1 MNFKEDSFMFLLGAL
16 VILAVTGQAV
26 FFLIRALRRGKEIG
40 LSKTTMKNTVVSSML
55 FTIAPSFAMVATLVA
70 LTPSMGIVLPWVR
83 NSVIG
88 NITQEMTA
96 ATSALDAIGNGASLA
111 NPITDKTAFLLVL
124 WVMTLASSLPLIL
137 IPLFL
142 KRTQKKIRKAAKAK
156 DPKWVDAMSAAAFIG
171 IICSFIARSIAGI
184 GSFDKL
190 TGSYNYD
197 GAGIVSVSALISS
210 ILCMLL
216 LQKIAVKKN
225 IHWLD
230 EFSMPIAM
238 FFAMGVVIL
247 MSQTLPETLYQFEW
261 RTPVA

>member
-1 MNFKEDSFMFLLGAL
+1 MDFKEDSFMFILGAL
-16 VILAVTGQAV
+16 VILAVTAQAV
-26 FFLIRALRRGKEIG
+26 FFLIRALRRGREIG
-40 LSKTTMKNTVVSSML
+40 LPRETLKNTIVSSML

-70 LTPSMGIVLPWVR
+70 LTPSMGIVLPWIR

-111 NPITDKTAFLLVL
+111 NEISDKTSFLLVL

-142 KRTQKKIRKAAKAK
+142 KRVQKKIRKAAGAK
-156 DPKWVDAMSAAAFIG
+156 DPKWVDAMSAAAFLG
-171 IICSFIARSIAGI
+171 IICSFIARSIAGV

-190 TGSYNYD
+190 TGNYNYD
-197 GAGIVSVSALISS
+197 GAGIVSIAALMASV
-210 ILCMLL
+210 LCMLL
-216 LQKIAVKKN
+216 LQRVAIKKN

-238 FFAMGVVIL
+238 FFAMGVVIVL
-247 MSQTLPETLYQFEW
+247 SQTLPESLYQFEW
-261 RTPVA
+261 RVPVA